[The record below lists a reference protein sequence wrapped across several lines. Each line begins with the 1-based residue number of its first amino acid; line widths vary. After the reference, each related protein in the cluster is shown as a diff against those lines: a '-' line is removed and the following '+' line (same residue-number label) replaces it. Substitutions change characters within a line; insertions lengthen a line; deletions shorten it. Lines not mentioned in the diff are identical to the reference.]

1 MGIENMKMPQLGE
14 SVTEGTISK
23 WLVSPGDTVNKYDP
37 IAEVQTDKVNAEVPS
52 SFTGTIKELIAE
64 EGDTLEVGEIICS
77 IEVGGAGS
85 APSEEAP
92 KEEKKETAGEKPS
105 QAVANSSQPAAKPSQ
120 PAAKPSQPAAKP
132 SQPAAKPSQP
142 AAKPSQQSKKEDGN
156 KARYSPAVLKLSQ
169 EHDIDLKQVEGTGN
183 GGRITRKDLKKIIE
197 SGNIPKAGDAAASP
211 QAEAAPAP
219 GKEQAKPAAAVK
231 QAAPSPNVPTMPGDI
246 EIPVTGVRK
255 AIASNMVRSKHEA
268 PHAWTMM
275 EVDVTNLVEYRNSL
289 KTEFKQREG
298 FNLTFFAFF
307 VKAVS
312 QALKEFPQ
320 INSMWAGD
328 KIIQK
333 KDVNIS
339 IAVATDD
346 ALFVPVIKNAD
357 EKTIKGIARE
367 ITDLAGKVRSGK
379 LKSEDMQGGT
389 FTVNNTG
396 SFGSVQSM
404 GIINY
409 PQAAILQVE
418 SIVKRPVV
426 MNNGMIAVR
435 DMVNLCMSL
444 DHRVLDGLVC
454 GRFLQ
459 RIKEILENT
468 SKENT
473 SVY

>member
-1 MGIENMKMPQLGE
+1 LAIEQIKMPQLGE

-23 WLVSPGDTVNKYDP
+23 WLVAVGDKVNKYDP
-37 IAEVQTDKVNAEVPS
+37 LAEVMTDKVNAEIPS
-52 SFTGTIKELIAE
+52 SFSGVIKELIAND
-64 EGDTLEVGEIICS
+64 GDTLAVGEIICT
-77 IEVGGAGS
+77 IEVEGGTTET
-85 APSEEAP
+85 PSTPSSEA
-92 KEEKKETAGEKPS
+92 
-105 QAVANSSQPAAKPSQ
+105 VNNSTLSSSSSIDADSP
-120 PAAKPSQPAAKP
+120 
-132 SQPAAKPSQP
+132 
-142 AAKPSQQSKKEDGN
+142 N
-156 KARYSPAVLKLSQ
+156 KGRYSPAVLKLSQ
-169 EHDIDLKQVEGTGN
+169 EHGIDLAQVKGSGA
-183 GGRITRKDLKKIIE
+183 GGRITRKDLLCIIE
-197 SGNIPKAGDAAASP
+197 SGNIPKAGTVAPTTQPVVEGPVARQEAIAPVAPTASKT
-211 QAEAAPAP
+211 AAPAP
-219 GKEQAKPAAAVK
+219 
-231 QAAPSPNVPTMPGDI
+231 SIPTLPGDI

-255 AIASNMVRSKHEA
+255 AIATNMLRSKHEA

-275 EVDVTNLVEYRNSL
+275 EVDVTNLVEYRNSIKDHFK
-289 KTEFKQREG
+289 KTEG
-298 FNLTFFAFF
+298 YNLTFFAFF
-307 VKAVS
+307 VKAVA
-312 QALKEFPQ
+312 QALKEYPQ

-333 KDVNIS
+333 KDININ

-346 ALFVPVIKNAD
+346 ALFVPVIKHAD

-367 ITDLAGKVRSGK
+367 ITELAGKVRKGQ
-379 LKSEDMQGGT
+379 LKSDEMQGGT

-435 DMVNLCMSL
+435 DIVNLCMSL

-459 RIKEILENT
+459 RVKEILENT
-468 SKENT
+468 SKDTT
-473 SVY
+473 SIY

>member
-1 MGIENMKMPQLGE
+1 MPQLGE

-23 WLVSPGDTVNKYDP
+23 WLVAVGDTVNKYDP
-37 IAEVQTDKVNAEVPS
+37 LAEVMTDKVNAEVPS
-52 SFTGTIKELIAE
+52 SFAGTIKELIAE
-64 EGDTLEVGEIICS
+64 EGETLAVGEVICV
-77 IEVGGAGS
+77 I
-85 APSEEAP
+85 
-92 KEEKKETAGEKPS
+92 ETAGGGTKQATQEEKVKEETPEKTVNVS
-105 QAVANSSQPAAKPSQ
+105 AKPSDT
-120 PAAKPSQPAAKP
+120 S
-132 SQPAAKPSQP
+132 
-142 AAKPSQQSKKEDGN
+142 N
-156 KARYSPAVLKLSQ
+156 KLRYSPAVLKLSQ
-169 EHDIDLKQVEGTGN
+169 EHNIDLAQLQGTGA
-183 GGRITRKDLKKIIE
+183 GGRITRKDLQKLIE
-197 SGNIPKAGDAAASP
+197 SGQIPIADQQVQNVATQPTSQPVTSVQKSKP
-211 QAEAAPAP
+211 TPA
-219 GKEQAKPAAAVK
+219 
-231 QAAPSPNVPTMPGDI
+231 PNVPVAAGDV

-255 AIASNMVRSKHEA
+255 AIAANMLRSKHEI
-268 PHAWTMM
+268 PHAWTMV
-275 EVDVTNLVEYRNSL
+275 EVDATNMVQYRNSI
-289 KTEFKQREG
+289 KNEFKQKEG

-307 VKAVS
+307 VKAVA

-333 KDVNIS
+333 KDINIS

-367 ITDLAGKVRSGK
+367 ITELATKVRTGK
-379 LKSEDMQGGT
+379 LSADDMQGGT

-418 SIVKRPVV
+418 SIVQRPVIID
-426 MNNGMIAVR
+426 GMIAVR
-435 DMVNLCMSL
+435 HMVNLCMSL

-454 GRFLQ
+454 GRFLA
-459 RIKEILENT
+459 RVKESIENT

-473 SVY
+473 SIY

>member
-1 MGIENMKMPQLGE
+1 LVIEQIKMPQLGE

-23 WLVSPGDTVNKYDP
+23 WLVSVGDKVNKYDP
-37 IAEVQTDKVNAEVPS
+37 LAEVMTDKVNAEVPS
-52 SFTGTIKELIAE
+52 SFTGTIKELVAE
-64 EGDTLEVGEIICS
+64 DGDTLAVGEIICT
-77 IEVGGAGS
+77 IEIEGVGNDEAAIGS
-85 APSEEAP
+85 EQKPEAAEIAVVSEP
-92 KEEKKETAGEKPS
+92 KD
-105 QAVANSSQPAAKPSQ
+105 Q
-120 PAAKPSQPAAKP
+120 
-132 SQPAAKPSQP
+132 
-142 AAKPSQQSKKEDGN
+142 GN
-156 KARYSPAVLKLSQ
+156 KARYSPAVLKISQ
-169 EHDIDLKQVEGTGN
+169 ENGIDLTQVTGTGA
-183 GGRITRKDLKKIIE
+183 GGRITRKDLLKLIE
-197 SGNIPKAGDAAASP
+197 SGNIPTAGAKVEAPKQQDAQSAVVQETVSSVSTQPSSAPKQSV
-211 QAEAAPAP
+211 PAP
-219 GKEQAKPAAAVK
+219 SIPVAA
-231 QAAPSPNVPTMPGDI
+231 GDI
-246 EIPVTGVRK
+246 EIPVTGIRK
-255 AIASNMVRSKHEA
+255 AIAANMLRSKHEA
-268 PHAWTMM
+268 PHAWTMI
-275 EVDVTNLVEYRNSL
+275 EVDATNLVEYRNSL
-289 KTEFKQREG
+289 KDEFKKKEG

-307 VKAVS
+307 VKAVA

-333 KDVNIS
+333 KDINIS

-346 ALFVPVIKNAD
+346 ALYVPVIKQAD

-367 ITDLAGKVRSGK
+367 ISELAVKVRTGK
-379 LKSEDMQGGT
+379 LRSEDMQGGT

-459 RIKEILENT
+459 RVKEILENT
-468 SKENT
+468 SKSTT
-473 SVY
+473 SIY

>member
-1 MGIENMKMPQLGE
+1 MAIEQIKMPQLGE

-23 WLVSPGDTVNKYDP
+23 WLVSVGDKVNKYDP
-37 IAEVQTDKVNAEVPS
+37 LAEVMTDKVNAEVPS

-64 EGDTLEVGEIICS
+64 EGVAYAVGDVILT
-77 IEVGGAGS
+77 IETEGGGTADAPVTPQAEAAAPADKAGNIPAAS
-85 APSEEAP
+85 AVPAPSAEE
-92 KEEKKETAGEKPS
+92 
-105 QAVANSSQPAAKPSQ
+105 
-120 PAAKPSQPAAKP
+120 
-132 SQPAAKPSQP
+132 
-142 AAKPSQQSKKEDGN
+142 GN

-169 EHDIDLKQVEGTGN
+169 EHGIDLSLVTGTGA
-183 GGRITRKDLKKIIE
+183 GGRITRKDLTKIIE
-197 SGNIPKAGDAAASP
+197 SGNIPQASQPAQTETASP
-211 QAEAAPAP
+211 QPVAS
-219 GKEQAKPAAAVK
+219 
-231 QAAPSPNVPTMPGDI
+231 QAATQTAVTEKQTASAPNVPVLPGDI
-246 EIPVTGVRK
+246 EIPVSGVRK
-255 AIASNMVRSKHEA
+255 AIAANMLRSKHEA
-268 PHAWTMM
+268 PHAWTMI
-275 EVDVTNLVEYRNSL
+275 EVDVTNLVEYRNSI
-289 KTEFKQREG
+289 KNEFKKKEG

-307 VKAVS
+307 VKAVA
-312 QALKEFPQ
+312 QALKEYPQ

-333 KDVNIS
+333 KDINLS
-339 IAVATDD
+339 IAVATED
-346 ALFVPVIKNAD
+346 ALFVPVIKHAD

-367 ITDLAGKVRSGK
+367 INELAAKVRAGKLTSAEM
-379 LKSEDMQGGT
+379 SGGT

-396 SFGSVQSM
+396 SFGSIQSN

-459 RIKEILENT
+459 RVKEILENT

>member
-1 MGIENMKMPQLGE
+1 MGIEKMKMPQLGE

-23 WLVSPGDTVNKYDP
+23 WLVSPGDAVNKYDP

-52 SFTGTIKELIAE
+52 SFTGVIKELLAE
-64 EGDTLEVGEIICS
+64 EGDTLEVGELICS
-77 IEVGGAGS
+77 IELEGGTD
-85 APSEEAP
+85 APTEE
-92 KEEKKETAGEKPS
+92 KVEKKEEAAPS
-105 QAVANSSQPAAKPSQ
+105 SPASADTS
-120 PAAKPSQPAAKP
+120 
-132 SQPAAKPSQP
+132 
-142 AAKPSQQSKKEDGN
+142 N
-156 KARYSPAVLKLSQ
+156 KGRYSPAVLKMSQ
-169 EHDIDLKQVEGTGN
+169 ENGIDLTQVTGTGA

-197 SGNIPKAGDAAASP
+197 SGNIPQASEAPKAAPQQESPSQREIAAQPSKKPAP
-211 QAEAAPAP
+211 QAPD
-219 GKEQAKPAAAVK
+219 
-231 QAAPSPNVPTMPGDI
+231 VPTMPGDI
-246 EIPVTGVRK
+246 EIPVTGIRK
-255 AIASNMVRSKHEA
+255 AIAANMLRSKHEA

-275 EVDVTNLVEYRNSL
+275 EVDVTNLVDYRNSL
-289 KTEFKQREG
+289 KTEFKQKEG
-298 FNLTFFAFF
+298 YNLTFFAFF
-307 VKAVS
+307 VKAVA
-312 QALKEFPQ
+312 QALKEYPQ

-333 KDVNIS
+333 KDINLS

-346 ALFVPVIKNAD
+346 ALYVPVIKNAD

-367 ITDLAGKVRSGK
+367 ITELAGKVRSGK
-379 LKSEDMQGGT
+379 LTSQDMQGGT

-459 RIKEILENT
+459 RVKEILENT
-468 SKENT
+468 SKETT
-473 SVY
+473 SIY

>member
-1 MGIENMKMPQLGE
+1 MAIEQIKMPQLGE

-23 WLVSPGDTVNKYDP
+23 WLVSVGDKVNKYDP
-37 IAEVQTDKVNAEVPS
+37 LAEVMTDKVNAEVPS

-64 EGDTLEVGEIICS
+64 EGVAYAVGEVILT
-77 IEVGGAGS
+77 IETEGGGTVAV
-85 APSEEAP
+85 APAAPQAEAP
-92 KEEKKETAGEKPS
+92 APAVEKTSNPPAAAAAP
-105 QAVANSSQPAAKPSQ
+105 APAAK
-120 PAAKPSQPAAKP
+120 
-132 SQPAAKPSQP
+132 
-142 AAKPSQQSKKEDGN
+142 DGN

-169 EHDIDLKQVEGTGN
+169 EHGIDLSLVTGTGA
-183 GGRITRKDLKKIIE
+183 GGRITRKDLMKIIE
-197 SGNIPKAGDAAASP
+197 SGNIPQASQAVPAQAAAPEAKAP
-211 QAEAAPAP
+211 QAQATAATP
-219 GKEQAKPAAAVK
+219 VK
-231 QAAPSPNVPTMPGDI
+231 QAAPAPNVPVLPGDI
-246 EIPVTGVRK
+246 EIPVSGVRK
-255 AIASNMVRSKHEA
+255 AIAANMLRSKHEA
-268 PHAWTMM
+268 PHAWTMI
-275 EVDVTNLVEYRNSL
+275 EVDVTNLVDYRNSI
-289 KTEFKQREG
+289 KNDFKNKEG
-298 FNLTFFAFF
+298 FNLTYFAFF
-307 VKAVS
+307 VKAVA
-312 QALKEFPQ
+312 QALKEYPQ

-333 KDVNIS
+333 KDINLS

-346 ALFVPVIKNAD
+346 ALYVPVIKHAD

-367 ITDLAGKVRSGK
+367 INELAAKVRAGKLTSAEM
-379 LKSEDMQGGT
+379 SGGT

-396 SFGSVQSM
+396 SFGSIQSN

-459 RIKEILENT
+459 RVKEILENT